1 MMGERGVVV
10 SRAERPMAD
19 CERGVGAMKKTVIT
33 IVCVVVGALVA
44 TAAIV
49 FGLVPLI
56 DPNECEGGDTACENV
71 DDPVSPSPSPSR
83 DSQPA
88 YKPVLYVYPER
99 EQSLTVSLD
108 VEGELG
114 TVYPAPDA
122 LETTDWGTQA
132 SWTVTASPDGTLTD
146 QGGRTYP
153 SLFWDGEMTLEAP
166 EQGFIVAREDAV
178 PFLEEKLALLGL
190 TDKEAA
196 DFITFWAPQ
205 IRANEYTFVSFDASS
220 YASQATYSFTDE
232 AGAPVEPDTFI
243 RVFMTI
249 RAADANEVATPQ
261 VFGPTPTRSGFT
273 VVEWGGTEQQKSHR

>member
-1 MMGERGVVV
+1 
-10 SRAERPMAD
+10 
-19 CERGVGAMKKTVIT
+19 MKKTVIT
-33 IVCVVVGALVA
+33 IVCVIVGALVA
-44 TAAIV
+44 TAAIL

-56 DPNECEGGDTACENV
+56 DRNECVSGDTACKNMHN
-71 DDPVSPSPSPSR
+71 PVSPSPSPS
-83 DSQPA
+83 SIPVSPSPSPSSIPA
-88 YKPVLYVYPER
+88 LVYKPVLYVYPER
-99 EQSLTVSLD
+99 EQSLTVFLD

-114 TVYPAPDA
+114 TVYPAPDEQVVA
-122 LETTDWGTQA
+122 DGHTRA
-132 SWTVTASPDGTLTD
+132 SWSVTASPDGTLTD
-146 QGGRTYP
+146 EGGRTYP
-153 SLFWDGEMTLEAP
+153 SLFWDGKMTLEAP
-166 EQGFIVAREDAV
+166 QQGFIVARADAV

-232 AGAPVEPDTFI
+232 AGAPIEPDAFI

-249 RAADANEVATPQ
+249 RAADANEVVTPQ
-261 VFGPTPTRSGFT
+261 LFGPTPTRSGFT

>member
-1 MMGERGVVV
+1 
-10 SRAERPMAD
+10 
-19 CERGVGAMKKTVIT
+19 MKKTVIT
-33 IVCVVVGALVA
+33 IICVVVGALVA

-71 DDPVSPSPSPSR
+71 DDPVSPSPSPSSNPVSRSPSPSSNPVSPTPSPSR
-83 DSQPA
+83 DPQLA

-114 TVYPAPDA
+114 AVYPAPDTQ
-122 LETTDWGTQA
+122 ETTDWGTRA

-166 EQGFIVAREDAV
+166 RQGFIVAREDAV

-196 DFITFWAPQ
+196 DFITYWAPR

-220 YASQATYSFTDE
+220 YTARARYSFTDE
-232 AGAPVEPDTFI
+232 AGNQVVPDTFI

-249 RAADANEVATPQ
+249 RAADANEVVTPQ

-273 VVEWGGTEQQKSHR
+273 AVEWGGTM

>member
-1 MMGERGVVV
+1 
-10 SRAERPMAD
+10 
-19 CERGVGAMKKTVIT
+19 MKKTVIT
-33 IVCVVVGALVA
+33 IVCVIVGALVA
-44 TAAIV
+44 TAAIL

-56 DPNECEGGDTACENV
+56 DRNECVSGDTACKNMHN
-71 DDPVSPSPSPSR
+71 PVLPSPSPSSIPVSPTPSPSR
-83 DSQPA
+83 APQLA

-114 TVYPAPDA
+114 TVYPAPDTQ
-122 LETTDWGTQA
+122 ETTDRGTQA

-166 EQGFIVAREDAV
+166 RQGFIVARADAV

-196 DFITFWAPQ
+196 DFITYWAPR

-220 YASQATYSFTDE
+220 YTQQVTYSFTDE
-232 AGAPVEPDTFI
+232 AGVPVEPDTFI
-243 RVFMTI
+243 RVFVTI
-249 RAADANEVATPQ
+249 RAADANEEVTPQ

-273 VVEWGGTEQQKSHR
+273 VVEWGGTVQ

>member
-1 MMGERGVVV
+1 
-10 SRAERPMAD
+10 
-19 CERGVGAMKKTVIT
+19 MKKTVIT

-56 DPNECEGGDTACENV
+56 DPNECEGGDTACENM

-83 DSQPA
+83 DPQLA

-122 LETTDWGTQA
+122 LETTDWGTRA
-132 SWTVTASPDGTLTD
+132 SWMVTASPD
-146 QGGRTYP
+146 
-153 SLFWDGEMTLEAP
+153 A

-196 DFITFWAPQ
+196 DFITFWAPR

-220 YASQATYSFTDE
+220 YTAHARYSFTDE
-232 AGAPVEPDTFI
+232 AGAAVVPDTFI

-249 RAADANEVATPQ
+249 RAADANEEVTPQ

-273 VVEWGGTEQQKSHR
+273 AVEWGGTEQ

>member
-1 MMGERGVVV
+1 
-10 SRAERPMAD
+10 
-19 CERGVGAMKKTVIT
+19 MKKTVIT

-71 DDPVSPSPSPSR
+71 DDPVSPSPSPSSNPVSPTPSPSR
-83 DSQPA
+83 NSAPVG
-88 YKPVLYVYPER
+88 KPVLYVYPER

-122 LETTDWGTQA
+122 LETTDWGTRA

-146 QGGRTYP
+146 QGRRTYP

-166 EQGFIVAREDAV
+166 RQGFIVAREDAV

-220 YASQATYSFTDE
+220 YTAHARYSFTDE
-232 AGAPVEPDTFI
+232 AGALVEPDTFI

-249 RAADANEVATPQ
+249 RAADANEEVTPQ

-273 VVEWGGTEQQKSHR
+273 AVEWGGAVQ

>member
-1 MMGERGVVV
+1 
-10 SRAERPMAD
+10 
-19 CERGVGAMKKTVIT
+19 MKKTVIT
-33 IVCVVVGALVA
+33 IVCVIVGALVA
-44 TAAIV
+44 TAAIL

-56 DPNECEGGDTACENV
+56 DRNECVSGDTACENMHN
-71 DDPVSPSPSPSR
+71 PVSPSPSPS
-83 DSQPA
+83 SIPVSPSPSPSSIPA
-88 YKPVLYVYPER
+88 LVYKPVLYVYPER

-114 TVYPAPDA
+114 TVYPAPDTQ
-122 LETTDWGTQA
+122 ETTDRGTQA

-166 EQGFIVAREDAV
+166 RQGFIVAREDAV

-232 AGAPVEPDTFI
+232 AGGPVEPDTFI

-273 VVEWGGTEQQKSHR
+273 VVEWGGTVQ

>member
-1 MMGERGVVV
+1 MGERGIVV
-10 SRAERPMAD
+10 SWEERPMVG
-19 CERGVGAMKKTVIT
+19 CGRGTGAMKKTVIT
-33 IVCVVVGALVA
+33 IVCVIVGALVA
-44 TAAIV
+44 TAAII

-56 DPNECEGGDTACENV
+56 DPNECASGDRACENMN
-71 DDPVSPSPSPSR
+71 DPVSPSPSPS
-83 DSQPA
+83 SVPQLA

-114 TVYPAPDA
+114 TVYPAPDTQ
-122 LETTDWGTQA
+122 ETTDRGTQA

-166 EQGFIVAREDAV
+166 RQGFIVAREDAV
-178 PFLEEKLALLGL
+178 PFLEEKLAQLGL
-190 TDKEAA
+190 SDKEAA
-196 DFITFWAPQ
+196 DFITYWAPR

-220 YASQATYSFTDE
+220 YTAHARYSFTDE
-232 AGAPVEPDTFI
+232 TGARVTPDTFI

-249 RAADANEVATPQ
+249 READANTVVQPQ
-261 VFGPTPTRSGFT
+261 TFAPSPTRSGLT
-273 VVEWGGTEQQKSHR
+273 VVEWGGTEEK

>member
-1 MMGERGVVV
+1 MGKRGIVV
-10 SRAERPMAD
+10 SWEERPMVG
-19 CERGVGAMKKTVIT
+19 CRRGAGAMKKTVIT
-33 IVCVVVGALVA
+33 IVCVIVGALVA
-44 TAAIV
+44 TAAII

-56 DPNECEGGDTACENV
+56 DSNECVSGDRACENM
-71 DDPVSPSPSPSR
+71 DDPVSPTPSPSR
-83 DSQPA
+83 APQLA

-114 TVYPAPDA
+114 TVYPAPDTQ
-122 LETTDWGTQA
+122 ETTDRGTQA

-166 EQGFIVAREDAV
+166 RQGFIVARADAV

-196 DFITFWAPQ
+196 DFITYWAPR

-220 YASQATYSFTDE
+220 YAQQVTYSFTDE

-249 RAADANEVATPQ
+249 RAADANEVVTPQ
-261 VFGPTPTRSGFT
+261 VFGPTPTRSGLT
-273 VVEWGGTEQQKSHR
+273 AVEWGGTEEK